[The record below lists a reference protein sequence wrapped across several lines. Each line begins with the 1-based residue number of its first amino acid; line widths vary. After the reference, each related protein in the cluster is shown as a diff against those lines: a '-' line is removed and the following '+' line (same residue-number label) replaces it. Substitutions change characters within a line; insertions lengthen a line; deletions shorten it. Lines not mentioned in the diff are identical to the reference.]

1 MNEFP
6 TCANGICLET
16 NEPPIEVKD
25 LSVRYGTKP
34 VLSEV
39 SFSVAPCNITAL
51 IGPSG
56 CGKTTFLS
64 CINRMTDLFTSCS
77 VTGSIRVGPIDVFD
91 GKTDVL
97 ALRRQVGMVFQKPN
111 PFPLS
116 IWKNLALPLKQHGI
130 TDKKIVEETVETALR
145 DVGLWD
151 EVKDRLYSP
160 ALALSGGQQQRLCV
174 ARTLALKPNI
184 VLFDEPC
191 SALDPMSSHVV
202 EELISGLRKRL
213 TVVIVTHNLSQARRM
228 ADDVAVF
235 WVMDGVGKLIEHGR
249 TEQLFSNPKHP
260 QTVAYL
266 SGKVG

>member
-1 MNEFP
+1 MNDFP
-6 TCANGICLET
+6 KCKDGICLDT
-16 NEPPIEVKD
+16 KEPPIEVRN
-25 LSVRYGTKP
+25 LSVRYGAKQ
-34 VLSEV
+34 VLSDV

-64 CINRMTDLFTSCS
+64 CINRMTDLMPSCR
-77 VTGSIRVGPIDVFD
+77 VTGSVRVGPIDVFS

-97 ALRRQVGMVFQKPN
+97 GLRRQVGMVFQKPN

-116 IWKNLALPLKQHGI
+116 IWKNLTLPLRQHGI
-130 TDKKIVEETVETALR
+130 TEKKDVAEIAETALR

-151 EVKDRLYSP
+151 EVKDRLHSP

-174 ARTLALKPNI
+174 ARTLALKPNV

-202 EELISGLRKRL
+202 EELIAGLRKRL
-213 TVVIVTHNLSQARRM
+213 TVVIVTHNLSQARRI
-228 ADDVAVF
+228 ADNVAVF

-249 TEQLFSNPKHP
+249 SDKLFAAPEHP
-260 QTVAYL
+260 QTIAYL
-266 SGKVG
+266 SGQVG